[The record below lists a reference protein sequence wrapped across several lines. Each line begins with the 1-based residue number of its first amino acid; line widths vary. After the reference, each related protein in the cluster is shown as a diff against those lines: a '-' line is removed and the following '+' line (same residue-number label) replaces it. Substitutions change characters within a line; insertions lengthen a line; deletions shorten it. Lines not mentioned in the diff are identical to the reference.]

1 MNILFL
7 RHIFIIGG
15 VHGNFK
21 LLFGRLIDKG
31 HNIYLGTTITPEVE
45 DFRKLGVK
53 LIELPV
59 FPSNIFNLVKSI
71 FLIVREVKINN
82 IEVIHSSHRF
92 TSVIGK
98 IAGLISGVPVN
109 VSVHEYFHNRR
120 IVSRVWSK
128 GNIITPSEGLRD
140 HLIKKYGS
148 SPEAINVINN
158 PIDDRYV
165 LAETKLNIV
174 KKMINYDPECKYI
187 GCIGRLSVEKGVQY
201 FIESISLLKNRHNI
215 VFVIAGDGP
224 EMAFLRKMA
233 EKIDAD
239 IMFLGIVKGNYELIS
254 LMDLIVIPSLSE
266 GFGIIAAEAMLLS
279 KPVIASKVGGL
290 PEIVIHNETGYL
302 VNSKSG
308 FEIAECIKNLLEN
321 PDKIKIMGQRGR
333 QISLN
338 KYGLERY
345 ADCYMHQFRS
355 LISKNKKLIST

>member
-21 LLFGRLIDKG
+21 LLFGSLIDKG
-31 HNIYLGTTITPEVE
+31 HKIYLGTTITPEVE
-45 DFRKLGVK
+45 DFRRLGVK

-59 FPSNIFNLVKSI
+59 FPSNIFNLIKSI
-71 FLIVREVKINN
+71 FLIVREVKNKN

-128 GNIITPSEGLRD
+128 GNIITPSEGLKK
-140 HLIKKYGS
+140 HLIRYYGS
-148 SPEAINVINN
+148 SPDAINVVFN

-165 LAETKLNIV
+165 LDPDRLSVV
-174 KKMINYDPECKYI
+174 KKMIAYDTKNKYI

-201 FIESISLLKNRHNI
+201 FIEAVSLLKNRRDI

-224 EMAFLRKMA
+224 EMTVLREMA

-239 IMFLGIVKGNYELIS
+239 IKFLGIIKENYELIS

-308 FEIAECIKNLLEN
+308 FELAECITKMLEN
-321 PDKIKIMGQRGR
+321 PDKMKLMGQKGR
-333 QISLN
+333 NISLS
-338 KYGLERY
+338 KFGLERY
-345 ADCYMHQFRS
+345 ARCYEDQFR
-355 LISKNKKLIST
+355 KLICKKNANL